1 VAYSPKPARRDTVNC
16 RAPEAGEKSE
26 KSDGLDQS
34 KHSSVA
40 LSRHRSEA
48 LQANHRKA
56 VARGVPATFGLH
68 YILPLAMLAPV

>member
-1 VAYSPKPARRDTVNC
+1 VACSPKAAC
-16 RAPEAGEKSE
+16 RATGNGHAPEAGEKPE

-48 LQANHRKA
+48 LQANYRKA
-56 VARGVPATFGLH
+56 VARGVPATFGVH